1 MFMQNRVMTDLLK
14 DFYLPF
20 GGKLNPTNRWLG
32 AALGD
37 HPVGYG
43 RGEVCQVPSIPAHR
57 TEGVYVATIQGFP
70 YTHLG
75 RRKNSMGRTIG
86 YIILLVL
93 ASFISFLVIDYS
105 IPRANFTEVIVIL
118 ISVQNSV
125 ILALLLSNLT
135 VKSSR

>member
-1 MFMQNRVMTDLLK
+1 
-14 DFYLPF
+14 
-20 GGKLNPTNRWLG
+20 
-32 AALGD
+32 
-37 HPVGYG
+37 
-43 RGEVCQVPSIPAHR
+43 
-57 TEGVYVATIQGFP
+57 
-70 YTHLG
+70 
-75 RRKNSMGRTIG
+75 MGRTIG